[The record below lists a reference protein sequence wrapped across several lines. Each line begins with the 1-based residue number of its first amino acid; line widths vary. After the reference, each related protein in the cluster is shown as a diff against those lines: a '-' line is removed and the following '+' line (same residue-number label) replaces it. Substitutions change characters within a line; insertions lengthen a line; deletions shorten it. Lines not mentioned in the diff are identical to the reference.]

1 VSLVLP
7 TRQGGRRALACA
19 AVVFDWAYVDA
30 HGDEVGRSPLFPDAS
45 SAEEWLSTSWADLL
59 EMGVEEVRLHDHE
72 AGRNVYRMG
81 LGGE

>member
-1 VSLVLP
+1 MSLVLP

-19 AVVFDWAYVDA
+19 AVVFDWAYLDA
-30 HGDEVGRSPLFPDAS
+30 HGNELGRSPRFPDAG

-72 AGRNVYRMG
+72 AGRSLYRMG
-81 LGGE
+81 LGGG